1 MGDRSGQQGH
11 QSRGRRV
18 QRSQP
23 RSLLREVAVVHAGSV
38 PSRSSALLHEAHEPQ
53 RRGRPRLG
61 AHHACRGVRRG
72 GCQVQRDRG
81 EVRRGSQLRHGR
93 HLACVGAAAVR
104 HAEVHLPHAE
114 RAPGLRDLQGPA
126 PLRRHPHRRDRL
138 AVDGGGAGPSGV
150 RAVGHRVGVLELR
163 LHEPYGGGLLAARLQ
178 AHPGGSPHDAAGQGS
193 RRVAAAARGHRPV
206 PVAGLA
212 QVDPRQRG
220 VRRRVRA
227 PLDERPVLVE
237 PREGRPHGEG
247 LVHGNERRH
256 RHGEPHPD
264 RGRLRPRVDRPVLG
278 LRGPLPALHLLGRE
292 QQQAYVL
299 GCRGLPVGGR
309 EAQDPDDGHLDRASV
324 QAHHRGRLA
333 ARPLQVRQSGR
344 RAVRRLLGRGQR
356 GRQAL
361 EPGRRCSPAAWR

>member
-72 GCQVQRDRG
+72 GCQVQGDRG

-93 HLACVGAAAVR
+93 NLARVGAAAVR

-114 RAPGLRDLQGPA
+114 RAPGLRDLQGSA
-126 PLRRHPHRRDRL
+126 PLRRHLDRRDRL
-138 AVDGGGAGPSGV
+138 AVDGGGAGAAGV

-220 VRRRVRA
+220 VRRT
-227 PLDERPVLVE
+227 PCSCGT
-237 PREGRPHGEG
+237 PRRT
-247 LVHGNERRH
+247 
-256 RHGEPHPD
+256 
-264 RGRLRPRVDRPVLG
+264 
-278 LRGPLPALHLLGRE
+278 
-292 QQQAYVL
+292 
-299 GCRGLPVGGR
+299 
-309 EAQDPDDGHLDRASV
+309 
-324 QAHHRGRLA
+324 A
-333 ARPLQVRQSGR
+333 ARR
-344 RAVRRLLGRGQR
+344 RAG
-356 GRQAL
+356 
-361 EPGRRCSPAAWR
+361 SWK